1 MRVIVTGSRSWSGQW
16 GINKIY
22 EVLDS
27 VLNMADTMEQ
37 GFELIHGACPTGADE
52 IANSWAQV
60 SEVADKVMITTWPAS
75 WDLYGKA
82 AGPVRN
88 EQMTTAG
95 ADLCVAFLRNNS
107 SDTLDCIGKARRRG
121 IWTVVIPWNDDNT
134 VVELSS
140 FMAGLVQQVRSVRVD
155 MDRLGRRAA

>member
-1 MRVIVTGSRSWSGQW
+1 MRVIVTGSRSWTGQW

-60 SEVADKVMITTWPAS
+60 SEVADKVMITTWPAA

-88 EQMTTAG
+88 EQMMTAG
-95 ADLCVAFLRNNS
+95 GDLCLAFLRANS
-107 SDTLDCIGKARRRG
+107 SGTLDAIGKARRRN
-121 IWTVVIPWNDDNT
+121 IWTVVIPWDGDGG
-134 VVELSS
+134 VIELPRRVPGI
-140 FMAGLVQQVRSVRVD
+140 MLTTREDGLSEV
-155 MDRLGRRAA
+155 RAA

>member
-1 MRVIVTGSRSWSGQW
+1 MRVIVTGSRNWVGQW

-60 SEVADKVMITTWPAS
+60 SEVADKVMITTWPAQ
-75 WDLYGKA
+75 WDIYGKP

-88 EQMTTAG
+88 EQMMAAG
-95 ADLCVAFLRNNS
+95 GDLCVVFLRNNS
-107 SDTLDCIGKARRRG
+107 SGTLDAIGKARRRG
-121 IWTVVIPWNDDNT
+121 IWTVVIPWNDDNE
-134 VVELSS
+134 VIQLKPRVS
-140 FMAGLVQQVRSVRVD
+140 GLVKVFGREGLSDMRV
-155 MDRLGRRAA
+155 A

>member
-1 MRVIVTGSRSWSGQW
+1 MRVIVTGSRNWTGQW

-52 IANSWAQV
+52 IADSWAHV
-60 SEVADKVMITTWPAS
+60 SEIADKVMITTWPAA
-75 WDLYGKA
+75 WGTYGKA

-107 SDTLDCIGKARRRG
+107 AGTLDCIGKARRRG
-121 IWTVVIPWNDDNT
+121 IWTVVVPYLGPGEVI
-134 VVELSS
+134 ELPNRFPKGIMNITREDGSS
-140 FMAGLVQQVRSVRVD
+140 EVRV
-155 MDRLGRRAA
+155 A

>member
-1 MRVIVTGSRSWSGQW
+1 MRVIVTGSRNWTGQW

-27 VLNMADTMEQ
+27 ALNMADTMEQ

-60 SEVADKVMITTWPAS
+60 PEVADKVMLTTWPAS

-88 EQMTTAG
+88 EQMMTAG
-95 ADLCVAFLRNNS
+95 GDLCLAFLRSNS
-107 SDTLDCIGKARRRG
+107 SGTLDAIGKARRRG
-121 IWTVVIPWNDDNT
+121 IWTVVIPWAGDNEPI
-134 VVELSS
+134 ELPRRVPGMVHIIREDGSS
-140 FMAGLVQQVRSVRVD
+140 EV
-155 MDRLGRRAA
+155 RAA

>member
-1 MRVIVTGSRSWSGQW
+1 MRVIITGSRNWTGQW
-16 GINKIY
+16 GVNKIY

-37 GFELIHGACPTGADE
+37 GFELIHGAGPTGAEE

-60 SEVADKVMITTWPAS
+60 SEVADKVMITTWPAA

-107 SDTLDCIGKARRRG
+107 SGTLDCIGKARRRG
-121 IWTVVIPWNDDNT
+121 IWTVVVPWNDDTN
-134 VVELSS
+134 VIELPRRIPGLMLTREDGSS
-140 FMAGLVQQVRSVRVD
+140 EVRV
-155 MDRLGRRAA
+155 A